1 MQLYRPMLQQ
11 RQDVINHLAETP
23 FWSLIKFYMDD
34 EIVATDRKKK
44 SDMDLIKIIQ
54 CYDSKQQR
62 KYNWAKGVRDYLF
75 KRINKSK
82 KKRKNGEESATTSGC
97 TALILYWICLH
108 TNLVETISGREN
120 MIPAI
125 GRWDITKIHKAIRD
139 IRVEEIEIGGGNP
152 CFEEPIREHSNINQ
166 EECNAIPYP
175 QQNNESSKK
184 KEKKTPGRKRKRTEV
199 GAEEDQSITINEA
212 QLQFDQLY
220 QEEFMKFDASYQ
232 KDFFGIDNTLGVEE
246 FENFKR
252 CASMDQKR
260 YLVLSHMMIYA
271 LDNLHTDSIV
281 MNETTGALNRN
292 IEKLL
297 QERLE
302 DKQKISSMNTK
313 MIQLQLKNTAA
324 SMKVNKLLDEI
335 GSLKKKLLE
344 NQGEDPDNDDQVEEH
359 THDKDTATEDPVQEN
374 ATENDVAMEDPK
386 QRHAIDHGPDENE
399 EDQAEEDQDHEGK
412 DAATEKA
419 TSGDHPESQPLDLII
434 EKGKE
439 EPKVESPLNPIAK
452 EKANKPAKK
461 DAKKPV
467 KRKLDKRYH
476 LPAST
481 RAYKLL
487 ADETKEKFKEYYRQE
502 KMDYFWMQPRQGSI
516 VTDLVVLKSDLT
528 SLFVDGAIDANIIDA
543 SFYTMAE
550 NESKMRQQKN
560 LYLPSF
566 IFNDM
571 EIEKSKSDQEHI
583 DKTLQTV
590 LQDNVDKVAKVFILI
605 RHYFHFSLVVWDIKN
620 GKMTHYNSKL
630 PRVHGN
636 TDLYFDHAVQVRDK
650 IEGFYKY
657 FKGDSN
663 LTIDIERCLTCAQ
676 QKEDSLDCGIFV
688 LQFATQVQEG
698 KPVEATFEKED
709 VFAKRAQIATT
720 LVNHKNS
727 YANGLKKI
735 LEDRRQQ
742 NKHGQYDDIPDEDFI
757 TLA

>member
-1 MQLYRPMLQQ
+1 
-11 RQDVINHLAETP
+11 
-23 FWSLIKFYMDD
+23 
-34 EIVATDRKKK
+34 
-44 SDMDLIKIIQ
+44 
-54 CYDSKQQR
+54 
-62 KYNWAKGVRDYLF
+62 
-75 KRINKSK
+75 
-82 KKRKNGEESATTSGC
+82 
-97 TALILYWICLH
+97 
-108 TNLVETISGREN
+108 
-120 MIPAI
+120 
-125 GRWDITKIHKAIRD
+125 
-139 IRVEEIEIGGGNP
+139 
-152 CFEEPIREHSNINQ
+152 
-166 EECNAIPYP
+166 
-175 QQNNESSKK
+175 
-184 KEKKTPGRKRKRTEV
+184 
-199 GAEEDQSITINEA
+199 
-212 QLQFDQLY
+212 
-220 QEEFMKFDASYQ
+220 
-232 KDFFGIDNTLGVEE
+232 
-246 FENFKR
+246 
-252 CASMDQKR
+252 MDQK
-260 YLVLSHMMIYA
+260 
-271 LDNLHTDSIV
+271 
-281 MNETTGALNRN
+281 RN

-302 DKQKISSMNTK
+302 DKQKISSMNTE
-313 MIQLQLKNTAA
+313 MIQLQLNNTAA

-344 NQGEDPDNDDQVEEH
+344 NQAIVPDLNASTKEDPEEDEPPKEHPDNDDQVEEH

-386 QRHAIDHGPDENE
+386 QRHAIDHDPDENE
-399 EDQAEEDQDHEGK
+399 EDQAEEDQEHEGK
-412 DAATEKA
+412 DTATEKG
-419 TSGDHPESQPLDLII
+419 TFGSESQPLEPII

-452 EKANKPAKK
+452 EIANKPAKK
-461 DAKKPV
+461 AAKKPV
-467 KRKLDKRYH
+467 KQKLDKRYH

-487 ADETKEKFKEYYRQE
+487 EDKTKEKFKEYYRQE
-502 KMDYFWMQPRQGSI
+502 KMDYFWMQPRQGSMA
-516 VTDLVVLKSDLT
+516 TDLVVLKSDLT

-571 EIEKSKSDQEHI
+571 EIEKSKTDQEHI
-583 DKTLQTV
+583 DKTLKTV
-590 LQDNVDKVAKVFILI
+590 LQDNVDKVGKVFILI
-605 RHYFHFSLVVWDIKN
+605 KHYFHFSLVVLDIKN

-650 IEGFYKY
+650 IEAFYKD

-688 LQFATQVQEG
+688 IQFATQVQEG
-698 KPVEATFEKED
+698 KPIEATFEKEE
-709 VFAKRAQIATT
+709 VFAKRAQIATA